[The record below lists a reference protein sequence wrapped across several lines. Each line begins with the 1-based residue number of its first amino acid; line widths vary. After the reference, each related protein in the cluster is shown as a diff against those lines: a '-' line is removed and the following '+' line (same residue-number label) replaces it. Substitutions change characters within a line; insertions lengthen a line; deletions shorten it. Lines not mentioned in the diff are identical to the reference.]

1 MGIALEELGSDRF
14 FVVVFCLCDRVAVEV
29 VSDGQEVGQELFGF
43 REEFV

>member
-1 MGIALEELGSDRF
+1 MVIALEELGRDRF
-14 FVVVFCLCDRVAVEV
+14 FVIVFCLCDRVAVEV